1 MTTTPDLIRKWQSQE
16 APKVDLLAL
25 AECSDALTVTPNE
38 IAGELWVFVQTN
50 YPRIQF
56 QKLTPESKSLV
67 MQLNQG
73 EDLVAMI
80 QLRPAEFKELGKE

>member
-1 MTTTPDLIRKWQSQE
+1 MTTTTELVRKWQSQE
-16 APKVDLLAL
+16 VPQVDVLAL

-38 IAGELWVFVQTN
+38 IAGEFWVFVQTN
-50 YPRIQF
+50 YPRIQL
-56 QKLTPESKSLV
+56 QKLIPESKSLV
-67 MQLNQG
+67 MQLKQG